1 MSQVK
6 NEPKKSEPKLSLP
19 KSASFAV
26 KFYGN
31 TPGCLWRIERQGT
44 IVKCLLNFRL
54 SPIGRAETL
63 LRAIASDLRDHV
75 VTENRYGDLTINH
88 NGGLV
93 RLRIETSVR
102 WIVLSAD
109 QASRLADQFDESASF
124 VESFRQAT
132 S

>member
-26 KFYGN
+26 KFYGK
-31 TPGCLWRIERQGT
+31 TPGCLWRIERQGGSA
-44 IVKCLLNFRL
+44 KCLLNFSL
-54 SPIGRAETL
+54 STIGRVETL
-63 LRAIASDLRDHV
+63 LRAIASDLRDPAAA
-75 VTENRYGDLTINH
+75 ENRYGDLTINH
-88 NGGLV
+88 GIGLV
-93 RLRIETSVR
+93 RLRVETSVR